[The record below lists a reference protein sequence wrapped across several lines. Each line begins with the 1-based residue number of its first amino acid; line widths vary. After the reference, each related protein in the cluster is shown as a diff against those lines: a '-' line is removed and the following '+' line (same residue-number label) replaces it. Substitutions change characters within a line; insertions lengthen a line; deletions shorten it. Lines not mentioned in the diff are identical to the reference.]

1 MRKLII
7 LSAILMMGSTAF
19 GQFRSVNRLAF
30 ESNVGFS
37 IAHGDIAPSRIGAA
51 LQVGGV
57 YSLLRSMGIGFYVNY
72 ASLAS
77 RTDTYRRSFESNV
90 IGFQMDYHINIPQL
104 LTDYPQTFPVSPY
117 FRVSVGY
124 DIAQPIDVNFG
135 GYDDIYPET
144 EAVVESSTYT
154 ALTIPTV
161 VGAYFRLNQYADL
174 NLKLN
179 YVYANTDMIDGHD
192 PGVLGNRY
200 KDSYSMIMIGVRMK
214 SWDRRRPH
222 ITGR

>member
-1 MRKLII
+1 M
-7 LSAILMMGSTAF
+7 
-19 GQFRSVNRLAF
+19 V
-30 ESNVGFS
+30 
-37 IAHGDIAPSRIGAA
+37 
-51 LQVGGV
+51 
-57 YSLLRSMGIGFYVNY
+57 FYVNY

-77 RTDTYRRSFESNV
+77 RTDAYDRGFESDV
-90 IGFQMDYHINIPQL
+90 IGFQLDYHINIPQL

-124 DIAQPIDVNFG
+124 DIAQPTFVDYGVADNRTT
-135 GYDDIYPET
+135 YPIP
-144 EAVVESSTYT
+144 ANVVESSTYT

-179 YVYANTDMIDGHD
+179 YVYANEDMIDGHD
-192 PGVLGNRY
+192 PAVLGNRY